1 MKWLHYIDVRY
12 YTLLGD
18 LTYLSYLFMF
28 SGQRSDLD
36 LGDNSRETEWE
47 GTERPEQRPGD
58 VQLRSASAFETDS

>member
-18 LTYLSYLFMF
+18 LTYLSYLLMF

-36 LGDNSRETEWE
+36 LGDNSRETE
-47 GTERPEQRPGD
+47 
-58 VQLRSASAFETDS
+58 